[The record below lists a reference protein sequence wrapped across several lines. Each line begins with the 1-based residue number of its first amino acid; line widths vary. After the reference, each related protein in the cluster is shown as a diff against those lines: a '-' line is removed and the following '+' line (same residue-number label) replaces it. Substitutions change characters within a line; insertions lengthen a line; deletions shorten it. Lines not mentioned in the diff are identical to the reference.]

1 LRPWK
6 KDKRSVKVT
15 TEELPARQVRLE
27 IEVDDSQQADAME
40 KAYRRLAPR
49 VQIRGFRPG
58 KAPRPLIEKQLGHHR
73 ILHEAVDILLPE
85 VYKQALE
92 ENDITPSG
100 QPVLEDFDDEAVPLV
115 FKAVVP
121 LQPVIDLGDYK
132 SIRVAKD
139 AVTVD
144 EARVEETITS
154 LRRQYGTV
162 EPVDRA
168 AAEGDRVSA
177 SVTAKVGDATIYQDE
192 DVEFRL
198 LPDLGLPGLFDAVNG
213 MKKGEQK
220 QSSATLPDDFNDSR
234 YAGKEV
240 IYDVKVNE
248 VKEEKLADLDDAFAQ
263 GVGEGFETVQA
274 LRERIR
280 GDIEKGEQDV
290 AMNKLQSEAVDAL
303 VAAASIEYPEVMVEH
318 EVDHI
323 LEDQANLPAT
333 DPTAQQLYL
342 SRLGKSEEE
351 IRASVREDAEARL
364 KRSLVLSQFADAEN
378 IVVED
383 ADIESEID
391 TMLSGAGEQAAQL
404 RPLFD
409 NEQTRESMKRT
420 LLTRKTLE
428 RLAELVGSDAAP
440 AAAEKKAP
448 ARRARK
454 APRSAETE
462 NEGETETSDEK

>member
-1 LRPWK
+1 
-6 KDKRSVKVT
+6 
-15 TEELPARQVRLE
+15 
-27 IEVDDSQQADAME
+27 ME

-92 ENDITPSG
+92 ENDITPVG

-132 SIRVAKD
+132 AIRVAKD
-139 AVTVD
+139 PVTID
-144 EARVEETITS
+144 EKRVEETITS

-162 EPVDRA
+162 EPVDHA
-168 AAEGDRVSA
+168 AKEGDRVSA
-177 SVTAKVGDATIYQDE
+177 SVTATVEEATIYQDE

-198 LPDLGLPGLFDAVNG
+198 LPDLGLPGMFDAVVG
-213 MKKGEQK
+213 MKKDEEK
-220 QSSATLPDDFNDSR
+220 QSTATLPEDFNDSR

-240 IYDVKVNE
+240 TYAIKVSE

-263 GVGEGFETVQA
+263 GVGEGFETVKA
-274 LRERIR
+274 LQERIR
-280 GDIEKGEQDV
+280 GDIEKGESDA
-290 AMNKLQSEAVDAL
+290 AMSKLQTEAVDAL
-303 VAAASIEYPEVMVEH
+303 VAGATLDYPSVLVAH
-318 EVDHI
+318 EIDHI
-323 LEDQANLPAT
+323 LEDQANLDPR

-351 IRASVREDAEARL
+351 VRETVREDAEARL
-364 KRSLVLSQFADAEN
+364 KRSLVLSKFADAEN
-378 IVVED
+378 ILVED
-383 ADIESEID
+383 SDVEAEIE
-391 TMLSGAGEQAAQL
+391 TMVGGVGEQADAL
-404 RPLFD
+404 RNLFTND
-409 NEQTRESMKRT
+409 QARESIKRT
-420 LLTRKTLE
+420 LLTRRTLE
-428 RLAELVGSDAAP
+428 RLAELVGTDAPAP
-440 AAAEKKAP
+440 AAKAP

-462 NEGETETSDEK
+462 TESETSAP

>member
-1 LRPWK
+1 M
-6 KDKRSVKVT
+6 KVT
-15 TEELPARQVRLE
+15 TEELPARQMRLQ
-27 IEVDDSQQADAME
+27 IEVDDTQRVDAME

-58 KAPRPLIEKQLGHHR
+58 KAPRPLIEKQLGPHR

-92 ENDITPSG
+92 ENDITPAG

-132 SIRVAKD
+132 SIKVTKD

-144 EARVEETITS
+144 EKRVEETITS

-162 EPVDRA
+162 EPVERA
-168 AAEGDRVSA
+168 AKEGDRVSA
-177 SVTAKVGDATIYQDE
+177 SVTAKVGEATIYQDE

-198 LPDLGLPGLFDAVNG
+198 LPDLGLPGLFDAVAG
-213 MKKGEQK
+213 MKKGDEK
-220 QSSATLPDDFNDSR
+220 QSTAMLPEDFNDSR

-240 IYDVKVNE
+240 VYDVKVNE
-248 VKEEKLADLDDAFAQ
+248 VKEEKLADLADAFAQ
-263 GVGEGFETVQA
+263 GVGEGFETVKA
-274 LRERIR
+274 LEERIR
-280 GDIEKGEQDV
+280 GDIEKGEQDA

-303 VAAASIEYPEVMVEH
+303 VAGATIEYPEVMVEH

-342 SRLGKSEEE
+342 SRLGKSEDEV
-351 IRASVREDAEARL
+351 RASVREDAEARL
-364 KRSLVLSQFADAEN
+364 KRSLVLSKFADAEN
-378 IVVED
+378 IAVED
-383 ADIESEID
+383 ADIEAEID

-440 AAAEKKAP
+440 AAATRAP

-462 NEGETETSDEK
+462 SETETSDPQ

>member
-1 LRPWK
+1 
-6 KDKRSVKVT
+6 VKVT
-15 TEELPARQVRLE
+15 TEELPARQVRLQ
-27 IEVDDSQQADAME
+27 IEVDDTQQADAME

-92 ENDITPSG
+92 ENDITPAG
-100 QPVLEDFDDEAVPLV
+100 QPVLEEFDDEAVPLV

-139 AVTVD
+139 PVTVD
-144 EARVEETITS
+144 EKRIEETMTS

-168 AAEGDRVSA
+168 AAEGDRLTA
-177 SVTAKVGDATIYQDE
+177 SVTAQVGDATIYQDE

-198 LPDLGLPGLFDAVNG
+198 LPDLGLPGMFEAVAG
-213 MKKGEQK
+213 MKKGEEK
-220 QSSATLPDDFNDSR
+220 KSTAMLPEDFNDSR

-240 IYDVKVNE
+240 EYDIKVNE

-263 GVGEGFETVQA
+263 GVGEGFETVKA
-274 LRERIR
+274 LEERIR
-280 GDIEKGEQDV
+280 TDIEKGEQD
-290 AMNKLQSEAVDAL
+290 AANSKLQSEAVDAL
-303 VAAASIEYPEVMVEH
+303 VAQATIDYPAVLVEH

-323 LEDQANLPAT
+323 LEDQSNLPAT

-351 IRASVREDAEARL
+351 VRATVREDAEARL
-364 KRSLVLSQFADAEN
+364 KRSLVLSKFADAEN

-383 ADIESEID
+383 ADVESEID

-409 NEQTRESMKRT
+409 NEQTRESLQRT

-428 RLAELVGSDAAP
+428 RLAELGGSDAAP
-440 AAAEKKAP
+440 APEAKAP

-462 NEGETETSDEK
+462 AESETESSDEK